1 MNLHMYLHR
10 HWPSHIEL
18 SELEKLPTPRLLAY
32 YRKHLGKK
40 ESFKNGY
47 PSHLVKKND
56 LSYNSEF
63 GTSPNSQFQAY
74 FNGIKAILDKR
85 ENISY

>member
-47 PSHLVKKND
+47 PSHLVKKMTFLITAN
-56 LSYNSEF
+56 LAQAPTVNF
-63 GTSPNSQFQAY
+63 KLTSM
-74 FNGIKAILDKR
+74 
-85 ENISY
+85 E

>member
-40 ESFKNGY
+40 FRFQNGY
-47 PSHLVKKND
+47 PSHLVRKND
-56 LSYNSEF
+56 LAYNSEF
-63 GTSPNSQFQAY
+63 GTGPSEQFQAY
-74 FNGIKAILDKR
+74 FNAIKAILDKR
-85 ENISY
+85 GNITK